1 MKRYLNLI
9 STNPLSAVIILGF
22 IVRLIFLLNYIS
34 SPDWPQLLA
43 DSLFHDRWAS
53 AIASGNIIGQEVYFR
68 APFYVYILGFIYA
81 VFGHSLL
88 AARIFGHLVGLVS
101 VAITYLLARR
111 LLSKKTAVIAGI
123 VHALYPVAIYF
134 ESELLVD
141 SLFMMLL
148 ELSVLFF
155 LITLEKQN
163 LRWYILTGLVIGLAA
178 ITRPIVIALVPLYVI
193 WIFINGISL
202 KKAFIDIL
210 ILMAAMI
217 LMIAP
222 VALRNLI
229 VADDFVP
236 ISSSGGLNF
245 YIGNNSQ
252 ADGLTATLPP
262 PLRNN
267 WGINDITFVAEQETG
282 RKLKASEVSDFWYK
296 KARVWI
302 IEHPVDFIKLYIKKI
317 YFMFNNAEISNNRSL
332 ALFFSRMMI
341 LKFNPI
347 NFGLIF
353 SLAVM
358 ALIILIVQKR
368 FSSPI
373 LFLALLIA
381 GYTMVISL
389 FFINARFRLP
399 VIPFIIILSA
409 CGIER
414 LTNIIYH
421 KKFRP
426 VYLFAVLGGIAVFVL
441 SNSSLYNI
449 RTTTTA
455 AGFFNKANYYLHSGD
470 YKKAVDYYIR
480 TLAENDAY
488 PDANLNLG
496 AVYLKRG
503 HGDSAEIYFRR
514 ELNRSPDNA
523 GAYSN
528 LASLY
533 NLKGDFRQSQVY
545 ADSAIALKPYAV
557 DPYLISLRNF
567 SQLDDT
573 AAFENM
579 LTTAGKNLKDISRVY
594 LDVGIIFSQWGEYD
608 SALTY
613 LQSVLDSPVRPMETN
628 DDAFS
633 YSFSGQN
640 SDNAVKAQA
649 AYQMG
654 YIYGIRGNLEQ
665 SIAKSKLAIALDSNL
680 ADAYV
685 NLINAYMLLGK
696 QDDAQALLK
705 KARQKFPDNKV
716 LEMLHERF
724 Q

>member
-1 MKRYLNLI
+1 MKKYLNLI
-9 STNPLSAVIILGF
+9 PTHPLSVVLILGF

-53 AIASGNIIGQEVYFR
+53 AIASGDIIGREAYFR
-68 APFYVYILGFIYA
+68 APFYIYVLGFIYA
-81 VFGHSLL
+81 FFGHSLL
-88 AARIFGHLVGLVS
+88 AARFFGHLVGLIS
-101 VAITYLLARR
+101 VAITYILARR
-111 LLSKKTAVIAGI
+111 LFSKKTAVIAGI
-123 VHALYPVAIYF
+123 IHALYPVAIYF

-141 SLFMMLL
+141 SLFMMML
-148 ELSVLFF
+148 ELSVLLF
-155 LITLEKQN
+155 LISLEKQN

-178 ITRPIVIALVPLYVI
+178 ITRPIIIALVPLYII
-193 WIFINGISL
+193 WIFINGKSL
-202 KKAFIDIL
+202 KKAFIDSLIL
-210 ILMAAMI
+210 IAAMI
-217 LMIAP
+217 SMIAP
-222 VALRNLI
+222 VTLRNLI

-236 ISSSGGLNF
+236 ISSSGGVNF
-245 YIGNNSQ
+245 YVGNNSQ

-267 WGINDITFVAEQETG
+267 WGINDIAFVADKETG
-282 RKLKASEVSDFWYK
+282 HELKASEVSDFWYK
-296 KARVWI
+296 KARAWI
-302 IEHPVDFIKLYIKKI
+302 IENPVDFIKLYIKKI
-317 YFMFNNAEISNNRSL
+317 YFMFGNAEISNNRSL

-341 LKFNPI
+341 LRFNPI

-358 ALIILIVQKR
+358 AIIFLAVQKR
-368 FSSPI
+368 FSSQI
-373 LFLALLIA
+373 LFLTLLIA

-414 LTNIIYH
+414 LADIIYH

-426 VYLFAVLGGIAVFVL
+426 VYLFAVLSGIAVFVL

-455 AGFFNKANYYLHSGD
+455 AGFFNKANFYLHSGD
-470 YKKAVDYYIR
+470 YKKAVDYYFL
-480 TLAENDAY
+480 TLAENDTY

-496 AVYLKRG
+496 AVYLKQGR
-503 HGDSAEIYFRR
+503 GDSAEIYFRR
-514 ELNRSPDNA
+514 ELNSFPDNA

-533 NLKGDFRQSQVY
+533 NLKGDYRQSQIY
-545 ADSAIALKPYAV
+545 ADSAMALKPYAV

-567 SQLDDT
+567 SRLDDT
-573 AAFENM
+573 TAFENM
-579 LTTAGKNLKDISRVY
+579 LTKAGENLKDTSRVN
-594 LDVGIIFSQWGEYD
+594 LDAGIIFSQWGEYD
-608 SALTY
+608 RALAY
-613 LQSVLDSPVRPMETN
+613 LQSVLDSPDRPMETN

-633 YSFSGQN
+633 YSFTGQN
-640 SDNAVKAQA
+640 SGNAVRARA

-654 YIYGIRGNLEQ
+654 YIYGIKGNLEQ
-665 SIAKSKLAIALDSNL
+665 SISKSELAIALDSNL
-680 ADAYV
+680 ADAYI

-696 QDDAQALLK
+696 QDRAATLLNI
-705 KARQKFPDNKV
+705 ARQKFPNNKV
-716 LEMLHERF
+716 LEMLHRRF
-724 Q
+724 K